1 MRKHQQV
8 ARQIAE
14 TVEPVNLNQQ
24 RIADL
29 LKQHYPSWKR
39 RWLLWFLLG
48 ILTTGLLS
56 GLVFTNFLDA
66 LFEGLF
72 HFL

>member
-24 RIADL
+24 QIADL
-29 LKQHYPSWKR
+29 LKQNYPSWKR
-39 RWLLWFLLG
+39 RWWLWFLLG
-48 ILTTGLLS
+48 MLTTGLLS
-56 GLVFTNFLDA
+56 GLLFTNFMDA

-72 HFL
+72 NFL